1 MSIFK
6 KMIAPPINAQYL
18 KFSEAVRDQA
28 SVLAMDIVRASQC
41 HPGIPDALDAHVSLM
56 LQAIAAEHM
65 AYGRETLAK
74 HYLASAM
81 RIEASALVQEL
92 AAISELNSED
102 DA

>member
-1 MSIFK
+1 MSDFK
-6 KMIAPPINAQYL
+6 KMTVMPVNAQYL
-18 KFSEAVRDQA
+18 KCAEEMRDEATKI
-28 SVLAMDIVRASQC
+28 AMSIARLEHC

-65 AYGRETLAK
+65 AYGREVLAK

-81 RIEASALVQEL
+81 RVEVAALVQEL
-92 AAISELNSED
+92 HAMLKED